1 VSPAEPGP
9 AAGQALAAARRDL
22 AAELA
27 QGLPCRADRETMLAA
42 LRDIARLAGRW
53 RMGINDVGPAAA
65 AEVMDAIRGEAVTR
79 ADLQA
84 GLAAEQC
91 GADALPA
98 DFTRLGDEDL
108 PFRSGG
114 VRPGE

>member
-1 VSPAEPGP
+1 VSSADPERQGDGALPVRFGP
-9 AAGQALAAARRDL
+9 AALSAARRDL

-27 QGLPCRADRETMLAA
+27 QGLPCRSDRETMLAA

-53 RMGINDVGPAAA
+53 RMGVNDVGPAAA
-65 AEVMDAIRGEAVTR
+65 AEVYDAIRGEATTR

-91 GADALPA
+91 GADAIFYPEPP
-98 DFTRLGDEDL
+98 R
-108 PFRSGG
+108 
-114 VRPGE
+114 